1 MKQGTA
7 IIIEAEP
14 AELTAADEL
23 HAVGNVP
30 KDYPRWAREVRKD
43 KLPTRM
49 GEHLKEVKEFFDHYA
64 SSVGK
69 WRQRNKGYHRNISS
83 LCKFYIPASARV
95 LEIGSGTGDLL
106 AATSPRCGLGIDI
119 SPEMV
124 QLAASKHPDLEFRC
138 MPAEFLN
145 LEGETF
151 DYIILSD
158 LVGFLYDIRLV
169 LERLRSA
176 CHAQTRIIIHWY
188 SMLWQ
193 PVLDIAER
201 TGLKYPLPILNWTT
215 KEDLANL
222 LYLADL
228 EILQTRQH
236 ILLPKHI
243 PLLTP
248 FVNRFL
254 APLPL
259 IRQLALTN
267 WVVARPMR
275 LTADR
280 RTPSV
285 SVICPCR
292 NEAGNIQQIVD
303 RLPLMGSHTELIFVE
318 GHSKD
323 NTLEECR
330 RVAASTLDKDIKVL
344 VQEGRGKG
352 DAVRL
357 GFAQATG
364 DILMILDA
372 DISVAPEDLV
382 DFYEALVNGKGD
394 FINGCR
400 LVYAMDTQAM
410 RFLNLWGNKFFAL
423 LLSKLMGQPVK
434 DSLCGTKVLW
444 RKTYLD
450 LAAGR
455 SYFGEIDPF
464 GDFDLLFGA
473 AKLNLKITDI
483 PVRYRQRVYGSTN
496 INRFADGSLLLRM
509 CSKAAAKLFF
519 IG

>member
-1 MKQGTA
+1 MSATV
-7 IIIEAEP
+7 IP
-14 AELTAADEL
+14 TPL
-23 HAVGNVP
+23 
-30 KDYPRWAREVRKD
+30 KDYPRWAVEIRKD
-43 KLPTRM
+43 KLPTQK
-49 GEHLKEVKEFFDHYA
+49 EAHLEEVEEFFDHYA
-64 SSVGK
+64 SKVEH
-69 WRQRNKGYHRNISS
+69 WRERNAGYHRKISS
-83 LCKFYIPASARV
+83 LSQFYIPANSRV

-106 AATSPRCGLGIDI
+106 AATAPSRGVGIDI
-119 SPEMV
+119 STEMV
-124 QLAASKHPDLEFRC
+124 RLAAARHPDLEFRR
-138 MPAEFLN
+138 MPAEFLD
-145 LEGETF
+145 LDGEKF

-169 LERLRSA
+169 FERIRSA
-176 CHAQTRIIIHWY
+176 CHAQTRIILHWY
-188 SMLWQ
+188 SLLWQ
-193 PVLDIAER
+193 PILSLAEK
-201 TGLKYPLPILNWTT
+201 TGLKYPLPLLNWTT
-215 KEDLANL
+215 NEDIANL
-222 LYLADL
+222 LYLADF
-228 EILQTRQH
+228 EILRTRPH
-236 ILLPKHI
+236 ILLPKHV
-243 PLLTP
+243 P
-248 FVNRFL
+248 FLSPFANRFL

-259 IRQLALTN
+259 IRQFALTN

-275 LTADR
+275 LAEYR
-280 RTPSV
+280 PTPSV

-292 NEAGNIQQIVD
+292 NEAGNLQQIAD
-303 RLPLMGSHTELIFVE
+303 RLPAMGSHTELIFVE
-318 GHSKD
+318 GHSSD
-323 NTLEECR
+323 NTLEECH
-330 RVAASTLDKDIKVL
+330 RVAASTVDKDIKVL

-372 DISVAPEDLV
+372 DISVAPEDLA
-382 DFYEALVNGKGD
+382 DFYEALVGGKGD

-400 LVYAMDTQAM
+400 LVYTMDRLAM
-410 RFLNLWGNKFFAL
+410 RYLNLWGNKFFAL

-444 RKTYLD
+444 RKTYLA

-496 INRFADGSLLLRM
+496 ISRFADGSLLLRM
-509 CSKAAAKLFF
+509 CTKAAAKLFF
-519 IG
+519 VG